1 MKKGEHRTEETKRK
15 ISIAHMGMKK
25 PWAGENGFSKG
36 HIPFNKGKKADKEWR
51 DNLSKALK
59 KYFDKIGTADIKRY
73 HHVHDRIY
81 LEWRNGVFER
91 DNYTCQACGQIGGD
105 LQAHHIRSWAEYP
118 DLRYV
123 IDNGL
128 TLCIP
133 CHKNI

>member
-25 PWAGENGFSKG
+25 PWAKYNGFSKG
-36 HIPFNKGKKADKEWR
+36 NVSWNTGIK
-51 DNLSKALK
+51 LSKEICDKKSIAMK
-59 KYFDKIGTADIKRY
+59 KYFDRIGRAEIERY
-73 HHVHDRIY
+73 HHIHDRIY

-91 DNYTCQACGQIGGD
+91 DNFTCQVCGQVGGD
-105 LQAHHIRSWAEYP
+105 LQAHHLRSWSKYP

-123 IDNGL
+123 LENGL
-128 TLCIP
+128 TLCVE